1 MTEAQEEVF
10 WTTIKA
16 FNELGILS
24 NIMIIGSWAE
34 YLYTDLFKS
43 DFYPNLRTRDVDFF
57 YRNINVPKEKVP
69 LVKKLKELGYAYDE
83 VDGISRFYKEDLLEL
98 EFLTRTLGAGIEGK
112 ITIEPLGIKSEC
124 LRVINILSDFAC
136 TVNKEFEDGTLC
148 TITIPEPAVYVIQ
161 KIITNPIRQPQEKKL
176 KDISA
181 VEELLY
187 HIKKDMYH
195 SEKLKEVYVRL
206 SKKQLKTVESVCMQ
220 YGIKL
225 FD

>member
-34 YLYTDLFKS
+34 YLYTDLFKT

-83 VDGISRFYKEDLLEL
+83 VDG
-98 EFLTRTLGAGIEGK
+98 
-112 ITIEPLGIKSEC
+112 
-124 LRVINILSDFAC
+124 
-136 TVNKEFEDGTLC
+136 
-148 TITIPEPAVYVIQ
+148 
-161 KIITNPIRQPQEKKL
+161 
-176 KDISA
+176 
-181 VEELLY
+181 
-187 HIKKDMYH
+187 
-195 SEKLKEVYVRL
+195 
-206 SKKQLKTVESVCMQ
+206 
-220 YGIKL
+220 
-225 FD
+225 